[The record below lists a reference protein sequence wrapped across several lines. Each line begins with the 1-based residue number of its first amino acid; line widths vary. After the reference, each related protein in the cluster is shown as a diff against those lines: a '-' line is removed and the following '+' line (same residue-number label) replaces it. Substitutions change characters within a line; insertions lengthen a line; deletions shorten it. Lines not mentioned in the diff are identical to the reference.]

1 MKKISL
7 SLLIAG
13 LLTLVLING
22 TVSADAIPT
31 VSILGVTEDEIVTV
45 KTNNFPAS
53 KDFEVRMGEF
63 GTKGVDGI
71 LVETINSGGGGS
83 LQMTFEIPSDLQ
95 SEDRIAIRL
104 ESEDG
109 VYFAYNWF
117 YNNTFGTHEESVPA
131 KDPAS
136 GAVLSVASVKED
148 TYVIMK
154 GNHFPEDEVF
164 VVTVGEFGT
173 EGVDGVQ
180 VGRLTVGFD
189 GSFIDIF
196 SIPGSLTSEDR
207 IAIRFESEDSDLVL
221 HTWFSNETGADTG
234 TTNGTDAYSGIP
246 TISIRAV
253 VEDEEVTI
261 MAHNFPSGR
270 DFNVLM
276 GEMGT
281 KGIDGIQVA
290 TINSGDGGSFTE
302 TFDIPESLQGNYQ
315 IAIRLQTEDGRFF
328 AYNWFYNNTTTDSDG
343 TPDGY
348 TGIPTFSISEVE
360 TDETVT
366 IQTNN
371 FPADYDF
378 RVLMGEMGTRGID
391 GILVTTI
398 NSDDGGTFTETFEI
412 PEDLVGEYRIA
423 IRLESTEG
431 GFFAYNWFYNDTAG
445 NGDDTADGYTGIP
458 TFSISSVDAGESVTI
473 ETSNFPADYDF
484 KVLMGEMG
492 TRGIDGILVTTINSG
507 DGGSLSDTF
516 DIPEDLADRYQIAI
530 RLEATSGG
538 FFAYNWFYNVTS
550 P

>member
-7 SLLIAG
+7 SLIIAV
-13 LLTLVLING
+13 LLTLGLING
-22 TVSADAIPT
+22 TARANAIPT
-31 VSILGVTEDEIVTV
+31 ISIQGVTEDEIVTV
-45 KTNNFPAS
+45 KTTNFPAS

-71 LVETINSGGGGS
+71 LVDTINSGGGGS
-83 LQMTFEIPSDLQ
+83 LQMTFEIPSELQ

-117 YNNTFGTHEESVPA
+117 YNNTFGSHEESVPA
-131 KDPAS
+131 KDPSS
-136 GAVLSVASVKED
+136 GAVLSVASVKKD

-154 GNHFPEDEVF
+154 GNNFPEDETF
-164 VVTVGEFGT
+164 TVTVGEFGT

-180 VGRLTVGFD
+180 VGRVSPGSD

-196 SIPGSLTSEDR
+196 SIPGSLASEDR

-221 HTWFSNETGADTG
+221 HTWFSNETGTG
-234 TTNGTDAYSGIP
+234 STGGTDAYTGIP
-246 TISIRAV
+246 TISIRSV
-253 VEDEEVTI
+253 VEDEEVTV

-270 DFNVLM
+270 AFKVLM

-281 KGIDGIQVA
+281 KGIDGIHLT
-290 TINSGDGGSFTE
+290 TIDSGDGGSFTE
-302 TFDIPESLQGNYQ
+302 TFDIPEALQGNYQ
-315 IAIRLQTEDGRFF
+315 IAIRLQTDDGRFF
-328 AYNWFYNNTTTDSDG
+328 AYNWFYNNTATDSDG

-348 TGIPTFSISEVE
+348 TGIPTFLITEVE
-360 TDETVT
+360 TDETVS
-366 IQTNN
+366 IKTNN

-398 NSDDGGTFTETFEI
+398 NSGDGGTFTETFDI
-412 PEDLVGEYRIA
+412 PEALAGDYRIA
-423 IRLESTEG
+423 IRLEATEG
-431 GFFAYNWFYNDTAG
+431 GFFAYNWFYNDTAA
-445 NGDDTADGYTGIP
+445 NGDGTADGYTGIP
-458 TFSISSVDAGESVTI
+458 TFSISAVDAGDSVTI
-473 ETSNFPADYDF
+473 KTSNFPAGYDF
-484 KVLMGEMG
+484 EVLMGEMG
-492 TRGIDGILVTTINSG
+492 TRGIDGILVTTIDSG
-507 DGGSLSDTF
+507 DGGSFSETF
-516 DIPEDLADRYQIAI
+516 EIPEELADRYQIAI